1 MTRGIKVT
9 SFSALEELE
18 EGVGVFAAKCL
29 AALDEAQPEIR
40 RALGELEKRRR
51 RCEREVARRRRAY
64 DEADRD
70 EDDMALL
77 ARKLEEAEDELRKVR
92 GWQRRAEEQYQDYSR
107 RAEVA
112 RRVAAESA
120 PAGRTFLRRKLAEL
134 YEYLSFEA
142 SEASA
147 GRAGSAHGSGSSV
160 GSGAGLSEEQTP
172 MESFPLPPEYR
183 WVKLSEIDP
192 TEVGNLPTPEQ
203 FKGVG
208 YENTRAG
215 LELLRGKILPAMQQ
229 KPGVAD
235 RDYFYE
241 VDRQSGREEVVNS
254 LRGVYDSYF
263 GGDAIWVDK
272 SPGDRY
278 FRIGN
283 GRHRIKAALDMG
295 LDAVPVKVLD

>member
-1 MTRGIKVT
+1 MTRGIDVT
-9 SFSALEELE
+9 SFGALEELE
-18 EGVGVFAAKCL
+18 EGLGVFAAKCL

-40 RALGELEKRRR
+40 RALSELEERRR
-51 RCEREVARRRRAY
+51 RCEHEVARRRRAY

-77 ARKLEEAEDELRKVR
+77 ARRLGEAEDELRKVR

-107 RAEVA
+107 RAEAA
-112 RRVAAESA
+112 RRVAAEDA
-120 PAGRTFLRRKLAEL
+120 PAGRTFLRRKIAEL
-134 YEYLSFEA
+134 YEYVSFEA
-142 SEASA
+142 GAAQA
-147 GRAGSAHGSGSSV
+147 GGAHGSGSSV
-160 GSGAGLSEEQTP
+160 SSGASFSGEQP
-172 MESFPLPPEYR
+172 AMESFPLPPGYR

-192 TEVGNLPTPEQ
+192 TEVGNLPLPEQ

-215 LELLRGKILPAMQQ
+215 LDLLRGSILPAMQQ

-235 RDYFYE
+235 KDYFYE

-272 SPGDRY
+272 FPGDRY
-278 FRIGN
+278 FKIGN